1 MFLWFKE
8 KSICVK
14 KKSNMENYSYL
25 CAQNSSNM
33 KRFAIITV
41 SFCFCAISSFCQT
54 GKFYTSEQVSSSMI
68 ALNSI
73 AQDAEGY
80 IWMGTEYGLNRF
92 DGFHFVT
99 FLNNPND
106 TTSLG
111 FNLITT
117 IFCDDT
123 GYVWV
128 GTQKGLD
135 RYEPTTRSFIHFKF
149 PDNLHPRVTRILR
162 LRDRRLVVATAGYG
176 LYLAQENNHRMERLS
191 AFSPNDNFF
200 SNMYEDSHGNLWK
213 NNVTNDFS
221 CKNMYNDSK
230 PLHFTSTVGIPMGF
244 AEKDGNVLI
253 LCKHGLLI
261 YKNGQ
266 LLPYDVSIDITNP
279 QDVLYQTI
287 STDNLDNI
295 YIGTRGYGVFV
306 LPAGSNKLERV
317 ECTNRSIDLNC
328 SNVWG
333 TLCDRNN
340 NLWIACRQKGLL
352 MIPNKRPYFNYW
364 SFSAQNYKIGSP
376 VTAICEGDH
385 GMIWCSVQ
393 NNGIYGFDSNG
404 NLVAHPKA
412 PRSVEYIFR
421 DRQKGYWIG
430 TNNALYRYNPNT
442 GDYQLAFSLDCDK
455 FNDLTEDRNGNI
467 YASTFYRGFCKYNRS
482 SGKMINYHSS
492 LDDERNEF
500 LCNNWIQDILTDRKG
515 LVWLASSRGISCYDP
530 VSNTFNGLGWHKNIM
545 CYSLCEI
552 PNGDI
557 LIGTE
562 QGIYIYH
569 RQENSV
575 EEYPH
580 SSELMDKA
588 INGIICDKDGD
599 IWCSTSMGI
608 WYLNSAKQRWVSY
621 INGNGLATH
630 EYTINA
636 NLYDKNG
643 NIYFGTADGIC
654 MFNPELIE
662 KQNTTIGDV
671 RLTSLQIADKFYP
684 TKDVDAFTVSYRT
697 NSFALE
703 FSLFDFSDSENT
715 VFEYKFHD
723 KENWTSLYT
732 GQNTVHF
739 NNLASGTY
747 HLQVRA
753 VVNGQYSE
761 VKEYTITI
769 TTPWYLSGWAYMCY
783 IVMSLLV
790 IVYLIYIY
798 IRAKRRQLDDE
809 KMKFL
814 INATHDIRSPLTLI
828 MSPLAKLK
836 QRHQSSEDREELGLI
851 EHNTQR
857 ILSLVNQ
864 ILDMRKIDKQQM
876 KLQCQE
882 THLVK
887 YISGIFNM
895 YKYNAVERNINYTF
909 SHPEEDI
916 LVWIDHTQ
924 FDKVISNLL
933 SNAFKYTFDGGS
945 IHVRLDYAPDNQ
957 IRIMVSDDGV
967 GIKDV
972 DKKHIFDRFYQ
983 GRQSG
988 DVHIEGTGIG
998 LNLCKMIIE
1007 MHHGMIEVRDG
1018 ENGKGSCFVV
1028 TIPSGNKHLQPDE
1041 IAIQAT
1047 NTKSQSVRPNTHYRI
1062 LVVDDDDDLCEY
1074 IKNELSRYYHIKV
1087 CHNGREAIKVLFND
1101 TIDLVI
1107 SDVMMPEMDGLTLL
1121 RMMKK
1126 NPVINHIP
1134 VIMLTSK
1141 VGIANRLEGISQG
1154 ADAFMPKPFNIQ
1166 ELHVLINSL
1175 INNVLR
1181 LKGKFS
1187 GAQQQKENVSLK
1199 EMKSNDEVFMERV
1212 MEVVNKHFDDSDLD
1226 SALLAKEAGI
1236 SRTHLQRKIKEVTG
1250 LSTAEFVRNLRL
1262 EQAARLLEEQKINIS
1277 QVAYA
1282 VGFVNIAHFSTV
1294 FKKHFG
1300 VTPSD
1305 YIRSKV

>member
-1 MFLWFKE
+1 
-8 KSICVK
+8 
-14 KKSNMENYSYL
+14 MENYSYL
-25 CAQNSSNM
+25 CTQNSSNM
-33 KRFAIITV
+33 KRVAVITL
-41 SFCFCAISSFCQT
+41 SFCFCALSAFCQI
-54 GKFYTSEQVSSSMI
+54 GKFYTSEQISSSMF
-68 ALNSI
+68 AYCSI
-73 AQDAEGY
+73 GQDTEGY
-80 IWMGTEYGLNRF
+80 IWVGTEYGLNRF

-106 TTSLG
+106 STSLG
-111 FNLITT
+111 FNLIATV
-117 IFCDDT
+117 FCDKT
-123 GYVWV
+123 GGVWV

-135 RYEPTTRSFIHFKF
+135 MYNPVTRSFTHFKF
-149 PDNLHPRVTRILR
+149 PDNLHPRVTKILR
-162 LRDRRLVVATAGYG
+162 LKDQRLVVATAGYG
-176 LYLAQENNHRMERLS
+176 LFLAHEDTHSLERLPVFGS
-191 AFSPNDNFF
+191 NDNFF
-200 SNMYEDSHGNLWK
+200 SNIFEDSHGNLWK
-213 NNVTNDFS
+213 NNVTNEFS
-221 CKNMYNDSK
+221 CKNMNNNSK
-230 PLHFTSTVGIPMGF
+230 PLHFTSSVGIPMGF
-244 AEKDGNVLI
+244 AEKDGQVLI
-253 LCKHGLLI
+253 LCKHGLLT
-261 YKNGQ
+261 YKNGHIQ
-266 LLPYDVSIDITNP
+266 PYPISIDVPNP
-279 QDVLYQTI
+279 QDILYQSI
-287 STDNLDNI
+287 YTDNQNNV
-295 YIGTRGYGVFV
+295 YIGTRGYGLFV
-306 LPAGSNKLERV
+306 LPTGSSQIKRV
-317 ECTNRSIDLNC
+317 ECTNHSIDLNC
-328 SNVWG
+328 SSVWG
-333 TLCDRNN
+333 TYCDRNN

-352 MIPNKRPYFNYW
+352 MIPSKRPFFENW
-364 SFSAQNYKIGSP
+364 SFSAQNYSIGSP
-376 VTAICEGDH
+376 VTAICEGDN

-393 NNGIYGFDSNG
+393 NNGIYGFDAQG
-404 NLVAHPKA
+404 NMVAHPKA

-421 DRQKGYWIG
+421 DRQKNYWIG
-430 TNNALYRYNPNT
+430 TSNALYSYNPHS
-442 GDYQLAFSLDCDK
+442 GDYKLAFSLDCDK
-455 FNDLTEDRNGNI
+455 FNDLTEDGNGNI
-467 YASTFYRGFCKYNRS
+467 YASTFFRGFCKYNKA
-482 SGKMINYHSS
+482 SGKMTNYHSS

-500 LCNNWIQDILTDRKG
+500 LCNNWIQDILTDRQG
-515 LVWLASSRGISCYDP
+515 LVWLASSRGVSCYDP
-530 VSNTFNGLGWHKNIM
+530 VSDTFNGLGWHKNMM

-552 PNGDI
+552 PDGDI

-569 RQENSV
+569 RPKNTV
-575 EEYPH
+575 EEFPH
-580 SSELMDKA
+580 SSELHDKA
-588 INGIICDKDGD
+588 INSIICDKSGD

-608 WYLNSAKQRWVSY
+608 WYYNVMQQQWISY
-621 INGNGLATH
+621 INGNGLGAH

-636 NLYDKNG
+636 SLYAQNG

-654 MFNPELIE
+654 TFNPEILE
-662 KQNTTIGDV
+662 KQSSTIGDI

-684 TKDVDAFTVSYRT
+684 TKDVDAFTVSYKT
-697 NSFALE
+697 NSFAME

-715 VFEYKFHD
+715 VFEYKFRD
-723 KENWTSLYT
+723 QENWTSLYP

-753 VVNGQYSE
+753 LVNGYYSE
-761 VKEYTITI
+761 VKEYAITI
-769 TTPWYLSGWAYMCY
+769 TTPWYLSGWAYMFY
-783 IVMSLLV
+783 MALSLLA
-790 IVYLIYIY
+790 IIYLIYIY

-876 KLQCQE
+876 KLQCQR

-895 YKYNAVERNINYTF
+895 YKYNAEERNINYTF

-916 LVWIDHTQ
+916 IAWIDHTQ

-933 SNAFKYTFDGGS
+933 SNAFKYTFDGGTIIINIDATS
-945 IHVRLDYAPDNQ
+945 NSQ
-957 IRIMVSDDGV
+957 IQIMVSDDGI
-967 GIKDV
+967 GIKDA

-998 LNLCKMIIE
+998 LNLCKMIVE
-1007 MHHGMIEVRDG
+1007 MHHGIIEVRDG

-1041 IAIQAT
+1041 IAIYET
-1047 NTKSQSVRPNTHYRI
+1047 NSKKQSIRPNTHYRI
-1062 LVVDDDDDLCEY
+1062 LVVDDDVDLCEY
-1074 IKNELSRYYHIKV
+1074 IKNELSRYYHMEV
-1087 CHNGREAIKVLFND
+1087 CHNGREAIKVLFNEN
-1101 TIDLVI
+1101 IDLVI
-1107 SDVMMPEMDGLTLL
+1107 SDVMMPEMDGFTLL

-1126 NPVINHIP
+1126 NPVVNHIP

-1141 VGIANRLEGISQG
+1141 VGVANRLEGISQG

-1187 GAQQQKENVSLK
+1187 GAQQQKEAVEVK
-1199 EMKSNDEVFMERV
+1199 KMKGNDEVFMERLMAV
-1212 MEVVNKHFDDSDLD
+1212 INKHFDDSDLD
-1226 SALLAKEAGI
+1226 SDLLANEVSI
-1236 SRTHLQRKIKEVTG
+1236 SRSHLQRKIKEITG
-1250 LSTAEFVRNLRL
+1250 LSTAEFIRNLRL
-1262 EQAARLLEEQKINIS
+1262 EQAARLLEEQKLNVS

-1282 VGFVNIAHFSTV
+1282 VGFINMPHFTTV

-1300 VTPSD
+1300 VTPTD
-1305 YIRSKV
+1305 YIRSKVI